1 METKESGREAGGMS
15 TRAAS
20 WLAWS
25 ACALSLTLTG
35 VALVLLA
42 ANRSHPNAH
51 VFDYGTV
58 LTVIT
63 VSTSPVG
70 ALIASRRPQNPL
82 GWIICAIGLGSGIEH
97 FAGQYAIYAL
107 LLSEPTS
114 LSGGEVFAWITSW
127 LWVPSAG
134 LLVFLLLLFPD
145 GRLASGRWRWFA
157 WLSAT
162 ALTVGTVSAAFL
174 PGPIDG
180 LGPIRNPL
188 GIEGARYLL
197 GPVVSG
203 SAALAEGL
211 LALVAAVSL
220 LLRLRH
226 AKGEERQ
233 RIKWFAYAITVM
245 ASGFF
250 LTYTVAEAIDVWWV
264 WWAGFGLTMASVLG
278 VQLSIGI
285 AILKHRLFDID
296 LIINRT
302 LVYATLTATLALLYL
317 GGIVVLQQL
326 FVVLTGEKSTLAVVA
341 STLVIAALFTP
352 LRRRIQSFID
362 RRFYRRKYDAA
373 KTLDA
378 FSSKLREETELDTLN
393 TELVAVVRATMQ
405 PAHAGLWLLEPQ
417 HRRDGSRDDRR
428 VATTR
433 QAGDNNI

>member
-1 METKESGREAGGMS
+1 VTGEAREAGREASGVS
-15 TRAAS
+15 TRLAS

-42 ANRSHPNAH
+42 ANRSHPNVH

-70 ALIASRRPQNPL
+70 ALIASRRPQNL
-82 GWIICAIGLGSGIEH
+82 VGWIICAIGLGSGIEH

-107 LLSEPTS
+107 LLSEPNS
-114 LSGGEVFAWITSW
+114 RVGGEVLAWVVSW

-134 LLVFLLLLFPD
+134 LLAFLLILFPD

-162 ALTVGTVSAAFL
+162 ALTAGTVSAAFL

-188 GIEGARYLL
+188 GIEGTRQLL

-226 AKGEERQ
+226 ARGEERQ

-245 ASGFF
+245 AGGFF
-250 LTYTVAEAIDVWWV
+250 LTYTVAEAIDVRWV

-278 VQLSIGI
+278 VQLSIAI
-285 AILKHRLFDID
+285 AILKHRLYDID
-296 LIINRT
+296 LLINRT
-302 LVYATLTATLALLYL
+302 LVYGPLTAMLALVYF
-317 GGIVVLQQL
+317 GGVVGLQAAL
-326 FVVLTGEKSTLAVVA
+326 RVLTGQESTLAVVA
-341 STLVIAALFTP
+341 STLAIAALFNP
-352 LRRRIQSFID
+352 LRGQVQGFVD

-373 KTLDA
+373 KTLA
-378 FSSKLREETELDTLN
+378 TFNARLRDQTELETLSSD
-393 TELVAVVRATMQ
+393 VIGVVRETMQ
-405 PAHAGLWLLEPQ
+405 PAHVRLWLRSPTE
-417 HRRDGSRDDRR
+417 
-428 VATTR
+428 
-433 QAGDNNI
+433 AGRGGESSG

>member
-1 METKESGREAGGMS
+1 VS
-15 TRAAS
+15 TRAV

-25 ACALSLTLTG
+25 TCALSLTLTG
-35 VALVLLA
+35 TALVLLA
-42 ANRSHPNAH
+42 ANRSHPNVH

-114 LSGGEVFAWITSW
+114 LSGGEVFAWIASW

-162 ALTVGTVSAAFL
+162 ALTAGTVSAAFL

-188 GIEGARYLL
+188 GIEGTRQLL

-226 AKGEERQ
+226 ARGEERQ
-233 RIKWFAYAITVM
+233 RIKWFAYAITMM
-245 ASGFF
+245 AGGFF
-250 LTYTVAEAIDVWWV
+250 LTYTVAEAIDAWWM
-264 WWAGFGLTMASVLG
+264 WWTGFGLTMASVLG

-285 AILKHRLFDID
+285 AILRYRLFDID

-302 LVYATLTATLALLYL
+302 LVYGTLTATLVALYF
-317 GGIVVLQQL
+317 GGIVVLQRL
-326 FVVLTGEKSTLAVVA
+326 FVVLTGERSTLAVVA
-341 STLVIAALFTP
+341 STLVIAALFNP
-352 LRRRIQSFID
+352 LRRRVQGFVD
-362 RRFYRRKYDAA
+362 RRFYRRKYDAR

-378 FSSKLREETELDTLN
+378 FSTKLREETDLEALDS
-393 TELVAVVRATMQ
+393 ELVGVIRDAVQ
-405 PAHAGLWLLEPQ
+405 PVHASLWLRSPTEVG
-417 HRRDGSRDDRR
+417 RGGESS
-428 VATTR
+428 
-433 QAGDNNI
+433 G

>member
-1 METKESGREAGGMS
+1 
-15 TRAAS
+15 
-20 WLAWS
+20 
-25 ACALSLTLTG
+25 LTG

-42 ANRSHPNAH
+42 ASRSHPNTH
-51 VFDYGTV
+51 IFDYGAV

-63 VSTSPVG
+63 ISTSPVG
-70 ALIASRRPQNPL
+70 ALIASRRAQNPL

-107 LLSEPTS
+107 LVSEPTS
-114 LSGGEVFAWITSW
+114 LLGGEVLAWVVSW

-162 ALTVGTVSAAFL
+162 ALTAGTISAAFL

-180 LGPIRNPL
+180 LGPVRNPL
-188 GIEGARYLL
+188 GIEGTRQLL

-226 AKGEERQ
+226 ARGEERQ

-245 ASGFF
+245 AGGFF

-264 WWAGFGLTMASVLG
+264 WWTGFGLTMASVLG

-302 LVYATLTATLALLYL
+302 LVYTTLTATLALLYL
-317 GGIVVLQQL
+317 GGVVVLQRL

-341 STLVIAALFTP
+341 STLGIAALFTP

-362 RRFYRRKYDAA
+362 RRFYRRKYDAR
-373 KTLDA
+373 KTLEA
-378 FSSKLREETELDTLN
+378 FSTKLRDETDLEALN
-393 TELVAVVRATMQ
+393 NELVGVVRETMQ
-405 PAHAGLWLLEPQ
+405 PAHVGLWLKEPQ
-417 HRRDGSRDDRR
+417 RRRDSSRDDLP
-428 VATTR
+428 VATIR
-433 QAGDNNI
+433 

>member
-1 METKESGREAGGMS
+1 MSEQAREAGREASGLS
-15 TRAAS
+15 TRLAS

-35 VALVLLA
+35 TALVLLA
-42 ANRSHPNAH
+42 ANRSHPNVH

-107 LLSEPTS
+107 LSEPTS
-114 LSGGEVFAWITSW
+114 LSGGEVFAWIASW
-127 LWVPSAG
+127 LWIPSAG

-162 ALTVGTVSAAFL
+162 ALTAGTVSAAFL

-188 GIEGARYLL
+188 GIEGTRQLL

-226 AKGEERQ
+226 ARGEERQ
-233 RIKWFAYAITVM
+233 RIKWFAYAITMM
-245 ASGFF
+245 AGGFF
-250 LTYTVAEAIDVWWV
+250 LTYTVAEAIDAWWM
-264 WWAGFGLTMASVLG
+264 WWTGFGLTMASVLG

-285 AILKHRLFDID
+285 AILRYRLFDID

-302 LVYATLTATLALLYL
+302 LVYGTLTATLVAVYF
-317 GGIVVLQQL
+317 GGVVLMQRV
-326 FVVLTGEKSTLAVVA
+326 FVALTGQQSTLAVVA
-341 STLVIAALFTP
+341 STLLIAALFSP

-362 RRFYRRKYDAA
+362 LRFYRRKYDAR

-378 FSSKLREETELDTLN
+378 FSTKLREETDPDDLN
-393 TELVAVVRATMQ
+393 DDLVRVVRETIQ
-405 PAHAGLWLLEPQ
+405 PAHVRLWLRTPTE
-417 HRRDGSRDDRR
+417 
-428 VATTR
+428 
-433 QAGDNNI
+433 AGRGGESSG

>member
-1 METKESGREAGGMS
+1 MSEQARETGREASGLS
-15 TRAAS
+15 TRLAS

-35 VALVLLA
+35 TALVLLA
-42 ANRSHPNAH
+42 ANRSHPNVH

-63 VSTSPVG
+63 VSTAPVG

-114 LSGGEVFAWITSW
+114 LSGGEVFAWIASW

-145 GRLASGRWRWFA
+145 GRLASGLWRWFA
-157 WLSAT
+157 WLSAA
-162 ALTVGTVSAAFL
+162 ALTAGTVSAAFL

-180 LGPIRNPL
+180 LGPVRNPL
-188 GIEGARYLL
+188 GIEGTRQLL

-226 AKGEERQ
+226 ARGEERQ
-233 RIKWFAYAITVM
+233 RIKWFAYAITMM
-245 ASGFF
+245 AGSFF
-250 LTYTVAEAIDVWWV
+250 LTYTVAESIDVWWV

-296 LIINRT
+296 LLINRT
-302 LVYATLTATLALLYL
+302 LVYTTLTATLALLYL
-317 GGIVVLQQL
+317 GAIVVLQRL
-326 FVVLTGEKSTLAVVA
+326 FVVLTGERSTLAVVA
-341 STLVIAALFTP
+341 STLLIAALFNP
-352 LRRRIQSFID
+352 LRGRIQGFID
-362 RRFYRRKYDAA
+362 SRFYRRKYDATRILA
-373 KTLDA
+373 A
-378 FSSKLREETELDTLN
+378 FNARLREETDLDALG
-393 TELVAVVRATMQ
+393 EDLAGVARETMQ
-405 PAHAGLWLLEPQ
+405 PDHVSLWL
-417 HRRDGSRDDRR
+417 R
-428 VATTR
+428 
-433 QAGDNNI
+433 AGTASEAKRAD